1 MLGWSHWGCPSSA
14 LQQGAQPGRARM
26 LCTQAPSVTSPCPR
40 TTLQSMLTH
49 PVNYVTRIHSNHH
62 TVHTTICSIR
72 AVQWAASHIV
82 VSAVVCLQQ
91 PQLRKV
97 ERNGIHNLPE
107 ISLFVDKQDRI
118 IPSTVVNNKML
129 TLQYCCVCSFFVNC
143 FALMSRKWCFVLIVD
158 CFGCWKVSCWTGRRS
173 CCIEILKVI
182 CFSNSRC
189 VLHSNYIVTCLIFY
203 NLKKLKQVLIIVW
216 CTLCWRSCLLK
227 AWTTS
232 HPTLVVIVHYL
243 GIQ

>member
-1 MLGWSHWGCPSSA
+1 
-14 LQQGAQPGRARM
+14 M

-82 VSAVVCLQQ
+82 VPAVVCLQQ

-118 IPSTVVNNKML
+118 IPCTVVNNIML
-129 TLQYCCVCSFFVNC
+129 TLQYCCVCSF
-143 FALMSRKWCFVLIVD
+143 LSTVLL
-158 CFGCWKVSCWTGRRS
+158 SCQES
-173 CCIEILKVI
+173 D
-182 CFSNSRC
+182 
-189 VLHSNYIVTCLIFY
+189 VL
-203 NLKKLKQVLIIVW
+203 
-216 CTLCWRSCLLK
+216 CLL
-227 AWTTS
+227 
-232 HPTLVVIVHYL
+232 
-243 GIQ
+243 